1 MSETNKKA
9 YPIKV
14 DVGQLFET
22 ATADWLALY
31 TRRVYREGTGPIS
44 GGASPDA
51 TGDSTDPSSELVRDS
66 VRGSEDGERTYLQT
80 TVPSR
85 GLTDPS
91 VRNDPS
97 PEKSQNPNSKCR
109 S

>member
-66 VRGSEDGERTYLQT
+66 VRGSEDGEWKKVLRAWDKCRFKDT
-80 TVPSR
+80 PI
-85 GLTDPS
+85 
-91 VRNDPS
+91 RNGVS
-97 PEKSQNPNSKCR
+97 PEKSQNPKA
-109 S
+109 